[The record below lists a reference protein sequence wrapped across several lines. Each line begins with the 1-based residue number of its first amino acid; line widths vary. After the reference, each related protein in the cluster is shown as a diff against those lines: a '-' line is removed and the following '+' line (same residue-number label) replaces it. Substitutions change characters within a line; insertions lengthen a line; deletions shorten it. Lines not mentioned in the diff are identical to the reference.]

1 MIIMPGIPM
10 LSQMPGMA
18 FYPLSSPWDKE
29 NAVRNPWS
37 WAAVLSLV
45 FLLGGCGPVGP
56 NYRLPETSAPATW
69 HSPLEEGLTSG
80 LVGADTLARWW
91 EGFNDPGLTAAIRQA
106 LVGNNSLAQ
115 ARAAWL
121 AARARR
127 QLATAPLLPAVNMGG
142 ALSRQGG
149 VEKEAVHSNSYRV
162 NFDSAW
168 ELDLAGGRR
177 RTLEAADSRLAAG
190 EAELGDA
197 RISLIAEVA
206 LTYVEVRTYQKRL
219 AIAVAGRQAQERL
232 LSLTEAKQ
240 AAGLVGELAVQ
251 QGRAQ
256 VAAIRAQIPGL
267 QADLARAENLLATLL
282 GVLPGSLNEDLPD
295 AGTPLVVPAMVV
307 VAIPAATLER
317 RPDVRRAER
326 LLAAQ
331 VAEIGAA
338 EAARYPTVRLSG
350 VIGFDA
356 LTLGNLFS
364 AGSGGYSIGPGISWN
379 LFDGGAIAANVTLQ
393 SVLAEAA
400 LAAFQE
406 TVLAA
411 LAEVENAITAYVRE
425 RQRLVALE
433 QSVQAAARSVVL
445 GEAQYRAGLV
455 ELATVLEAR
464 RTLLSSQD
472 QQAVSTAVVAGNLIK
487 LYKALGGGWDMG

>member
-1 MIIMPGIPM
+1 
-10 LSQMPGMA
+10 
-18 FYPLSSPWDKE
+18 
-29 NAVRNPWS
+29 
-37 WAAVLSLV
+37 
-45 FLLGGCGPVGP
+45 
-56 NYRLPETSAPATW
+56 
-69 HSPLEEGLTSG
+69 
-80 LVGADTLARWW
+80 LVGADALARWW

-127 QLATAPLLPAVNMGG
+127 QLATAPLLPAANMGG

-149 VEKEAVHSNSYRV
+149 VEKGAVHSTSYRV

-168 ELDLAGGRR
+168 ELDPVGGRQ
-177 RTLEAADSRLAAG
+177 RTLEAADGRLAAS

-267 QADLARAENLLATLL
+267 QADLARAENLLANLL
-282 GVLPGSLNEDLPD
+282 GVFPGSLNEELPG

-317 RPDVRRAER
+317 RPDVYRAER

-364 AGSGGYSIGPGISWN
+364 AGSGGYSISPGISWN
-379 LFDGGAIAANVTLQ
+379 LFDGGAIAANIELQ

-472 QQAVSTAVVAGNLIK
+472 QRAVSTAVVAGNLIK
-487 LYKALGGGWDMG
+487 LYKALGGGWEMGEPYPAAHAADGE

>member
-1 MIIMPGIPM
+1 VIT
-10 LSQMPGMA
+10 L
-18 FYPLSSPWDKE
+18 
-29 NAVRNPWS
+29 RS
-37 WAAVLSLV
+37 WAAPLSLV
-45 FLLGGCGPVGP
+45 LFLAGCGPVGP
-56 NYRLPETSAPATW
+56 NYHQPQALAPALW
-69 HSPLEEGLTSG
+69 NSPLEEGLTSSV
-80 LVGADTLARWW
+80 VGVDALARWW
-91 EGFNDPGLTAAIRQA
+91 ESFNDPRLTAAIRQA
-106 LVGNNSLAQ
+106 LVENNSLAQ

-127 QLATAPLLPAVNMGG
+127 QLAAAPLLPTANVDGT
-142 ALSRQGG
+142 LSRQGG
-149 VEKEAVHSNSYRV
+149 LVEGADHSTSYRV

-168 ELDLAGGRR
+168 ELDLFGGRR
-177 RTLEAADSRLAAG
+177 RTLEAADSRLTAS

-197 RISLIAEVA
+197 RISLVAEVA
-206 LTYVEVRTYQKRL
+206 LTYLEVGTYQKRL
-219 AIAVAGRQAQERL
+219 EIAVAGRHAQERL
-232 LSLTEAKQ
+232 LSLTEAKH

-251 QGRAQ
+251 QGRTQ
-256 VAAIRAQIPGL
+256 VAATRAQIPGL
-267 QADLARAENLLATLL
+267 QADLARTENLLATLI
-282 GVLPGSLNEDLPD
+282 GVLPGSLNQDLPD
-295 AGTPLVVPAMVV
+295 ASTLLVVPPMIV

-364 AGSGGYSIGPGISWN
+364 AGSGGYSISPGISWN
-379 LFDGGAIAANVTLQ
+379 LFDGGSIAANITLQ
-393 SVLAEAA
+393 SALAEAA
-400 LAAFQE
+400 LAAFKE

-433 QSVQAAARSVVL
+433 ESVQAAARSVAL

-455 ELATVLEAR
+455 ELATVLEAQ
-464 RTLLSSQD
+464 RTLLSYQD
-472 QQAVSTAVVAGNLIK
+472 QQAVSNAAVAGNLIK
-487 LYKALGGGWDMG
+487 LYKALGGGWEIGVQSPSTHAADGE